1 MKRIVCAVALLISGC
16 ACASTTPANLEFL
29 TRGDCV
35 YTPAMRANLD
45 AALRSMGRPVVYRVV
60 DLDAV
65 GKTDPRY
72 GYPTPTLLVGG
83 RDLLGLPVPVPPFPE
98 PA

>member
-1 MKRIVCAVALLISGC
+1 MKRIFCTVALLLTGC
-16 ACASTTPANLEFL
+16 ACASTTSTDLEFL
-29 TRGDCV
+29 TRGECV
-35 YTPAMRANLD
+35 NTPAMRANLD
-45 AALRSMGRPVVYRVV
+45 EALRSMGRAVVYRVV

-83 RDLLGLPVPVPPFPE
+83 HDLLGLPVPVPPFPE